1 MINKETIDRICDMAR
16 LEISENDK
24 DKFVGQMNDIL
35 GYVDRDAE
43 KWYASWSINKDDGK
57 VYMKENIQNVD
68 IYKGLFDL

>member
-35 GYVDRDAE
+35 GFCQ
-43 KWYASWSINKDDGK
+43 
-57 VYMKENIQNVD
+57 QN
-68 IYKGLFDL
+68 F